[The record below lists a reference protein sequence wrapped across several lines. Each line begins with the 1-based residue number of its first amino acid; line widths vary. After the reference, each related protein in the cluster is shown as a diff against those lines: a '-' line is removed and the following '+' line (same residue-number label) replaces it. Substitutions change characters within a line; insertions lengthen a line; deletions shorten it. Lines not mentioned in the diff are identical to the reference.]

1 MGIAYTSIERRILLL
16 FLDINHLWYKLNYLL
31 SKSES
36 VKFSLIESVIRFFT
50 VKSVDFH

>member
-1 MGIAYTSIERRILLL
+1 MEKHS
-16 FLDINHLWYKLNYLL
+16 LL

-36 VKFSLIESVIRFFT
+36 VEFSLIESVKKVFFT